1 MMTRN
6 FLLLSLFFITSQT
19 YSEEIRYLTPPKLGS
34 ENVLQ
39 KVLCHRPRREGQPR
53 IEREVRT
60 NGTVVIH
67 DYGHGS
73 GGWTMAWGAGAE
85 AVSLLQPED
94 DTSDIVI
101 IGGGVAGL
109 VAAYLLVKSGHTPKA
124 IIAREFDNLTSHNAG
139 GLFAHQ
145 SSNADKTIR
154 DRVNGWIAASLPVYR
169 QIALG
174 EHPDFDGGARQ
185 IPAYFADRAT
195 SDMEACVEAGVI
207 EPAKDVIVDFQNGT
221 QCNMVVY
228 DDNIFIDT
236 PGMMQRLRT
245 YLEKNNVIFIQQE
258 VTDLDQLPYNVV
270 FNCTGL
276 GAQTLVPDDA
286 DLLMPVQGHL
296 LLLKGQNPND
306 LDLYTLELELGEGT
320 TDTGL
325 PALNLC
331 YVFPKRLPGAATDE
345 VGVLGGTFIKNA
357 GQDTPHEE
365 EFDRVLQRARTF
377 FGIA

>member
-1 MMTRN
+1 MASTQHPD
-6 FLLLSLFFITSQT
+6 S
-19 YSEEIRYLTPPKLGS
+19 
-34 ENVLQ
+34 NVLQ

-53 IEREVRT
+53 IEREVRAH
-60 NGTVVIH
+60 GTVVIH

-85 AVSLLQPED
+85 AVGLLQPQD
-94 DTSDIVI
+94 DASDIVI

-109 VAAYLLVKSGHTPKA
+109 VAAYLLVKSGCTPKA

-145 SSNADKTIR
+145 SSNADATIQ
-154 DRVNGWIAASLPVYR
+154 DRVNGWIPTSLPVYR

-185 IPAYFADRAT
+185 ISAYFADRAT
-195 SDMEACVEAGVI
+195 SDMEACVRAGVVA
-207 EPAKDVIVDFQNGT
+207 PAKDVIVDFQNGT
-221 QCNMVVY
+221 QRTMVVY

-236 PGMMQRLRT
+236 PGMMERLRT
-245 YLEKNNVIFIQQE
+245 FLNHHNVTFIQQE
-258 VTDLDQLPYNVV
+258 ITDLDQLPYSVV

-276 GAQTLVPDDA
+276 GAQALVPDDA

-306 LDLYTLELELGEGT
+306 LDLYTLEVELGEKV
-320 TDTGL
+320 TDSRL
-325 PALNLC
+325 PATNLC
-331 YVFPKRLPGAATDE
+331 YLFPKRMPNATYDE

-357 GQDTPHEE
+357 DKNTPHEE